1 METFVRFAIAHDID
15 SYGIT
20 SHAPVNFPNKWS
32 MRYDDMDEYIQEFKR
47 LKSKYTHDIDLYLGL
62 EVGCSKLGSKNMLGL
77 IEFLFVLTQDFQEDF
92 FFSIF

>member
-32 MRYDDMDEYIQEFKR
+32 MRYDDMEEYIQEFKR
-47 LKSKYTHDIDLYLGL
+47 LKNKYAYEINLYLGL
-62 EVGCSKLGSKNMLGL
+62 EVDYIPKVKMC
-77 IEFLFVLTQDFQEDF
+77 LTMPYKPTNG
-92 FFSIF
+92 II